1 MLVPRPPGL
10 PFDFLRAAGGGT
22 TGLLRA
28 PLEAVTTPA
37 PSATAS
43 LALLLSLLASR
54 LLGLER
60 WAPFALGLFALR
72 MRARLLRLFMAGRFL
87 TPMLVAL
94 LLAAL
99 AAAVARSVGLRR
111 LRLPL
116 ALPALLQWPVF
127 ALTARAL
134 ALTATAARAV
144 GGRWPR
150 DFRQGRFLNRLAFE
164 PAEQLADDRTLLRGS
179 GGPGMWLRLRPCL
192 PRHRCGGWL
201 LRGDALD
208 GGFRP
213 RRRRFGGR
221 L

>member
-28 PLEAVTTPA
+28 PLEAITTPA

-87 TPMLVAL
+87 TPLLVAL

-99 AAAVARSVGLRR
+99 APVPLAMGLRR
-111 LRLPL
+111 LGL
-116 ALPALLQWPVF
+116 ALALLPALLHRPVLPLAARAF
-127 ALTARAL
+127 TLGALVAAAARAL
-134 ALTATAARAV
+134 AR
-144 GGRWPR
+144 
-150 DFRQGRFLNRLAFE
+150 
-164 PAEQLADDRTLLRGS
+164 
-179 GGPGMWLRLRPCL
+179 
-192 PRHRCGGWL
+192 
-201 LRGDALD
+201 
-208 GGFRP
+208 
-213 RRRRFGGR
+213 
-221 L
+221 